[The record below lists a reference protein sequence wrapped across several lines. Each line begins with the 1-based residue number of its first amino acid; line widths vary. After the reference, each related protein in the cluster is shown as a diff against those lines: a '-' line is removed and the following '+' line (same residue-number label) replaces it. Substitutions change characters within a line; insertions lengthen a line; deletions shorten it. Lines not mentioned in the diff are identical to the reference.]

1 MARGQH
7 KSPQTTKYGKRKKS
21 QNKLLK
27 LLKHN
32 NSVLAKLNATL

>member
-1 MARGQH
+1 MARGLH
-7 KSPQTTKYGKRKKS
+7 KSPQVTRYGKRKKS

-32 NSVLAKLNATL
+32 NSVLAKLNAAL